1 MIRSAAALFFLLLA
15 SCAAKNSVSENSSSY
30 AAPAAGAEASQSS
43 VQKPMKFYF
52 ADLQILVQTNPLSKC
67 DDVKRLSEGRSNE
80 FSAEVNSDG
89 KFVRKLGPK
98 TVQYY
103 ALNVKLQKM
112 GFDEAQYAF
121 SVLDGVVPEW
131 APHGMRV
138 RRRSGNFID
147 LYYLGNV
154 FTLQLKQ
161 SQVYSFKAVEKRG
174 NCDLEHDINIFAENS
189 GFYLPVEDQSVSAAP

>member
-1 MIRSAAALFFLLLA
+1 MIRIAVSISLLFV
-15 SCAAKNSVSENSSSY
+15 SCAGKNGSTEYSSSQVL
-30 AAPAAGAEASQSS
+30 PTPSAESSQVSG
-43 VQKPMKFYF
+43 QKPVKFYF
-52 ADLQILVQTNPLSKC
+52 SDIQILVQTNPLSKC
-67 DDVKRLSEGRSNE
+67 EGVKRLTDGRSDE
-80 FSAEVNSDG
+80 FSTAINSDG

-112 GFDEAQYAF
+112 GFDEAEYSF

-131 APHGMRV
+131 APHGMRI
-138 RRRSGNFID
+138 RRRSGNFLD

-174 NCDLEHDINIFAENS
+174 DCELEHDINIFAENS
-189 GFYLPVEDQSVSAAP
+189 GFYLPVEDQSVSVAP

>member
-1 MIRSAAALFFLLLA
+1 MIRFAAALCLVLLT
-15 SCAAKNSVSENSSSY
+15 SCAAKNSAAESSSSLDSPT
-30 AAPAAGAEASQSS
+30 AAVDGSQSS
-43 VQKPMKFYF
+43 NQKPVKFYF
-52 ADLQILVQTNPLSKC
+52 SDLQILVQTNPLSKC
-67 DDVKRLSEGRSNE
+67 DDVKRLSDGRSDE

-103 ALNVKLQKM
+103 ALNVRLQKM

-174 NCDLEHDINIFAENS
+174 SCELEHDINIFAENS
-189 GFYLPVEDQSVSAAP
+189 GFYLPVEDQSLSVAP